1 MASQGRSLPLDCYVI
16 LHIRAG
22 SPYPSPTLT
31 PQVAADAPFP
41 LSSDIWIER
50 LDEQLA
56 IHIQKACEP
65 ANHNIDNHV
74 WDRHLYAFVRREPE
88 EERRERRQPGTV
100 VRDDGIR
107 PLFAVMALSRLVHPT
122 TIGNRY
128 CAKIYPAPETDPVI
142 QALTISGTN
151 PDVTFGDA
159 SHDWLSPSHGEE
171 LRKLMQWVPE
181 SRPMLKR
188 VHRAFWKHE
197 EAARTYFLD
206 SRFPVVVA
214 GLEALVTV
222 EKYKNGPRFV
232 RRVEKLASEFM
243 VSLSHTELEQ
253 AYDLRSEL
261 AHAQSF
267 LYDLHHV
274 LPPDKQPPLYNKL
287 ESLLREA
294 VKKCL
299 LDAQFASRF
308 ENEQSVL
315 KEYP

>member
-1 MASQGRSLPLDCYVI
+1 MVLI
-16 LHIRAG
+16 
-22 SPYPSPTLT
+22 PT
-31 PQVAADAPFP
+31 
-41 LSSDIWIER
+41 
-50 LDEQLA
+50 
-56 IHIQKACEP
+56 
-65 ANHNIDNHV
+65 
-74 WDRHLYAFVRREPE
+74 
-88 EERRERRQPGTV
+88 
-100 VRDDGIR
+100 
-107 PLFAVMALSRLVHPT
+107 AVMALSRLVHPT

-151 PDVTFGDA
+151 PDVTFGDT

-222 EKYKNGPRFV
+222 EKYKNGRRFV
-232 RRVEKLASEFM
+232 RRAEKLANEFGI
-243 VSLSHTELEQ
+243 SLSQGELEQ
-253 AYDLRSEL
+253 ACELRSEL

-267 LYDLHHV
+267 LYDLHHI
-274 LPPDKQPPLYNKL
+274 LPADKQPPLYNKL
-287 ESLLREA
+287 ESLLRAA
-294 VKKCL
+294 VRKCL
-299 LDAQFASRF
+299 LDPQFASRF
-308 ENEQSVL
+308 ENDQSVL